1 MKKTLRIKLFA
12 ITALAAF
19 SFSFSSAQ
27 IRITEVMSSSG
38 DTGTE
43 DWFELTNLGST
54 DVNITGWKMD
64 DNSFNYSVAIALNG
78 ITTIKSGESV
88 IFLEVKSK
96 DGNPAVDVPAFKT
109 FWWGESANDT
119 QVGYYT
125 GSGVGLSSGG
135 DGLIIFDA
143 TEPVG
148 IKVDSVSFGTAT
160 EGSSF
165 YWTYNASL
173 NVVDTAV
180 VSTVGTINGTV
191 ANQVTVTSD
200 NSLGNIGSPGT
211 AVVGDVVNSNPTNL
225 VDDIKS
231 WNLIG
236 KSLQFKQVPAQAI
249 EIYSLT
255 GRKVATHVPA
265 SLIELDL
272 NQGIYILKID
282 GRAHKVIIR

>member
-19 SFSFSSAQ
+19 SFSFLSAQ
-27 IRITEVMSSSG
+27 IRIAEVMSSSG
-38 DTGTE
+38 DGGTE
-43 DWFELTNLGST
+43 DWFELTNFGT
-54 DVNITGWKMD
+54 TGIDITGWKMD
-64 DNSFNYSVAIALNG
+64 DNSFDYTKAVELNG
-78 ITTIKSGESV
+78 ITTIASGESV
-88 IFLEVKSK
+88 IFFEMTG
-96 DGNPAVDVPAFKT
+96 DDFTPADSIAKFKT
-109 FWWGESANDT
+109 FWGSSLDDI
-119 QVGYYT
+119 QVGYY
-125 GSGVGLSSGG
+125 GGKGVGLSSKG
-135 DGLIIFDA
+135 DGVIVFDA
-143 TEPVG
+143 EGTEVTR
-148 IKVDSVSFGTAT
+148 VSFGAAT
-160 EGSSF
+160 TGSSF
-165 YWTYNASL
+165 YWTYDASL

-211 AVVGDVVNSNPTNL
+211 AVINGFFS
-225 VDDIKS
+225 
-231 WNLIG
+231 
-236 KSLQFKQVPAQAI
+236 SLQKNSASSTWKLKGRTLEFEILPSTAI

-255 GRKVATHVPA
+255 GSKVATHVPA

>member
-19 SFSFSSAQ
+19 SFSFLSAQ

-43 DWFELTNLGST
+43 DWFELTNFGTTGVDIT
-54 DVNITGWKMD
+54 DWKMD
-64 DNSFNYSVAIALNG
+64 DNSFDINAVVDLKG
-78 ITTIKSGESV
+78 ITTIASGESV

-96 DGNPAVDVPAFKT
+96 GGDPAVDVPAFKT
-109 FWWGESANDT
+109 FWGSSLDGK

-125 GSGVGLSSGG
+125 GKGVGLSGTNG
-135 DGLIIFDA
+135 DGVIIFDKDS
-143 TEPVG
+143 TEVTR
-148 IKVDSVSFGTAT
+148 VSFDAAT

-165 YWTYNASL
+165 YWTYDESL

-211 AVVGDVVNSNPTNL
+211 AVINGFFS
-225 VDDIKS
+225 
-231 WNLIG
+231 
-236 KSLQFKQVPAQAI
+236 SLQKNSASSTWKLKGRTLEFETLPFTAV
-249 EIYSLT
+249 EIYDLT
-255 GRKVATHVPA
+255 GSKVATHVPA

-272 NQGIYILKID
+272 SQGIYILKID

>member
-19 SFSFSSAQ
+19 GFSFSSAQ
-27 IRITEVMSSSG
+27 IRITEVMSQSG
-38 DTGTE
+38 TGGTE
-43 DWFELTNLGST
+43 DWFELTNFGTTSV
-54 DVNITGWKMD
+54 DITGWKMD
-64 DNSFNYSVAIALNG
+64 DNSFDYSVAVALNG
-78 ITTIKSGESV
+78 ITTIASGESV
-88 IFLEVKSK
+88 IFL
-96 DGNPAVDVPAFKT
+96 DVSDHPDNAPDSIAKFKT
-109 FWWGESANDT
+109 FWGSSLDGK
-119 QVGYYT
+119 QVGHYG
-125 GSGVGLSSGG
+125 GSKVGLSSKG
-135 DGLIIFDA
+135 DGVIIFDKDS
-143 TEPVG
+143 TEVTR
-148 IKVDSVSFGTAT
+148 VSFDAAT

-165 YWTYNASL
+165 YWTYDASL

-180 VSTVGTINGTV
+180 FSTVGTINGTV

-211 AVVGDVVNSNPTNL
+211 AVINGFFS
-225 VDDIKS
+225 
-231 WNLIG
+231 
-236 KSLQFKQVPAQAI
+236 SLQKNSASSTWKLKGRTLEFEVLPSTAI

-255 GRKVATHVPA
+255 GSKVATHVPA